1 MNTLKAFV
9 VEDSPVVR
17 ESLIAALE
25 ELAPI
30 EVIGV
35 VADER
40 SAIQWMK
47 AHALEC
53 DIVITDIF
61 LKDGSGLGVLRAGSQ
76 QSMDMVVI
84 SNYATPDMRRKCVE
98 LGAKQ
103 VFDKSSEIDALIAY
117 CSSLAAEHPR
127 ASRQHRWPVNP

>member
-1 MNTLKAFV
+1 MNTLKALV
-9 VEDSPVVR
+9 VEDSPVVTD
-17 ESLIAALE
+17 SLVAALE

-30 EVIGV
+30 EVVGV

-47 AHALEC
+47 AHAFKC

-61 LKDGSGLGVLRAGSQ
+61 LTEGSGLGVLRAGSQ
-76 QSMDMVVI
+76 IKEQSMDMVVI
-84 SNYATPDMRRKCVE
+84 SNYATPDMRRKCIE
-98 LGAKQ
+98 LGATQ

-117 CSSLAAEHPR
+117 CTSLAAEQPF
-127 ASRQHRWPVNP
+127 ASAHHRWH

>member
-61 LKDGSGLGVLRAGSQ
+61 LKDGSALGCCER
-76 QSMDMVVI
+76 
-84 SNYATPDMRRKCVE
+84 
-98 LGAKQ
+98 GA
-103 VFDKSSEIDALIAY
+103 SS
-117 CSSLAAEHPR
+117 
-127 ASRQHRWPVNP
+127 RWTWW

>member
-1 MNTLKAFV
+1 M
-9 VEDSPVVR
+9 
-17 ESLIAALE
+17 
-25 ELAPI
+25 
-30 EVIGV
+30 
-35 VADER
+35 DEGAR
-40 SAIQWMK
+40 T
-47 AHALEC
+47 LEC

-103 VFDKSSEIDALIAY
+103 VFDKSSEIDALIATARTLPLNIRLPQVIGG
-117 CSSLAAEHPR
+117 SEIHRPHGRADLAVAPTSLLAAKLASFRSTDAFPR
-127 ASRQHRWPVNP
+127 SPP

>member
-1 MNTLKAFV
+1 MNTIKAFV
-9 VEDSPVVR
+9 VGGQPSCQG
-17 ESLIAALE
+17 SLIAALE

-30 EVIGV
+30 EVIGM

-61 LKDGSGLGVLRAGSQ
+61 FKDGSGLGVLRAGSRLGDK
-76 QSMDMVVI
+76 SMDMVVI

-117 CSSLAAEHPR
+117 CSSLAAEHPL
-127 ASRQHRWPVNP
+127 ASRQHRRQ